1 MLIRQSDGINIK
13 YKKILTNYLS
23 IYGINV
29 EKSKFKILWINF
41 QPLKSKI

>member
-23 IYGINV
+23 SKKLIYVINV
-29 EKSKFKILWINF
+29 EK
-41 QPLKSKI
+41 